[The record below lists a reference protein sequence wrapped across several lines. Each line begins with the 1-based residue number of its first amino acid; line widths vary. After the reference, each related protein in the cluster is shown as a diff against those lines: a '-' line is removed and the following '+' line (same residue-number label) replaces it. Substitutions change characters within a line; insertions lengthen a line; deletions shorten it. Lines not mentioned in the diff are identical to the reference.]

1 MVEWQAAQGS
11 WVCEHDLC
19 EDEVNSEDEYEE
31 NTDSGHGDILLLV
44 LWSWGNLCCWCL
56 LNLIRLDGSKICKLF
71 MFNVKFA
78 LSFSFVFLK
87 EIAFIK
93 LTGIIK
99 ATIKKAKSVKWMTN
113 CNSKNQISGV

>member
-1 MVEWQAAQGS
+1 
-11 WVCEHDLC
+11 
-19 EDEVNSEDEYEE
+19 
-31 NTDSGHGDILLLV
+31 
-44 LWSWGNLCCWCL
+44 
-56 LNLIRLDGSKICKLF
+56 